1 MVVETIIV
9 YSACLSIF
17 SFFSS
22 FFISHIIT
30 THILRNHTNHN
41 YYYNINEITNNNIND
56 EITNSDKKK
65 IKFNQKVKCIMIPS
79 CDDTKIK
86 ELWYTNEE
94 YEVFRLHVLND

>member
-1 MVVETIIV
+1 MVVESIIV

-41 YYYNINEITNNNIND
+41 YYINKITNNDIN

-79 CDDTKIK
+79 CDDKKIK

>member
-1 MVVETIIV
+1 MVVESIIV

-30 THILRNHTNHN
+30 THILRNNTNHN
-41 YYYNINEITNNNIND
+41 YYYNINEITNNNNIND
-56 EITNSDKKK
+56 ENT
-65 IKFNQKVKCIMIPS
+65 
-79 CDDTKIK
+79 IK

>member
-1 MVVETIIV
+1 MVVESIIV

-30 THILRNHTNHN
+30 THILRNNTNHN
-41 YYYNINEITNNNIND
+41 YYINKITNNNNIN

-79 CDDTKIK
+79 CDDKKIK

>member
-1 MVVETIIV
+1 MVVESIIV

-30 THILRNHTNHN
+30 THILRNHTNYN
-41 YYYNINEITNNNIND
+41 YYINKITNNDNIN

-79 CDDTKIK
+79 CDDKKIK